1 MTVTKTSRAILRGV
15 LIGGAI
21 CIAASVPAFSQV
33 QSTESVE
40 HGTPTTTVKVERGVV
55 EYVVGNDLL
64 VKMDDG
70 SIRHFSNVPD
80 SVTVTVD
87 GQQLNIHQLKPGMH
101 LEKQTI
107 TTTTPRVVTTVE
119 TVTGK
124 VWHVQPPNH
133 VTLTMDN
140 GENQRFNIPP
150 GQKFT
155 INGEVTDAFGLRKGM
170 VVSAQRVREV
180 PETVI
185 TQEFKRTGKMP
196 PPPPEPK
203 ADVPLLVVYVPAP
216 APPVESAEA
225 AEPAPTKLPKTASE
239 IPLIGALGLF
249 FCGLALMIRTTSGTG
264 KHPIDDDHIKLA

>member
-1 MTVTKTSRAILRGV
+1 MTANKTSRAILRGV
-15 LIGGAI
+15 LLGGAI
-21 CIAASVPAFSQV
+21 GVVVSSPAISQV
-33 QSTESVE
+33 QSTHSVE
-40 HGTPTTTVKVERGVV
+40 HGAPTTTVKVESGVV

-70 SIRHFSNVPD
+70 SIRHFGNVPD
-80 SVTVTVD
+80 SVTVNVD
-87 GQQLNIHQLKPGMH
+87 GQQLNVHQLKPGMMV
-101 LEKQTI
+101 EKQTI
-107 TTTTPRVVTTVE
+107 TTTTPRVITTVE

-124 VWHVQPPNH
+124 VWHVQPPH
-133 VTLTMDN
+133 SVTLTMEN
-140 GENQRFNIPP
+140 GENQRFNIPD

-203 ADVPLLVVYVPAP
+203 ADVPMLILAASAAP
-216 APPVESAEA
+216 AQPVESAE
-225 AEPAPTKLPKTASE
+225 PAPSTLPKTASDL
-239 IPLIGALGLF
+239 PLIGILGMF
-249 FCGLALMIRTTSGTG
+249 FCGLSLTLRTIPSSGRKNEVKDNRVWLT
-264 KHPIDDDHIKLA
+264 

>member
-1 MTVTKTSRAILRGV
+1 MTETKTSRAILRGL

-21 CIAASVPAFSQV
+21 CIGASVPAFSQV
-33 QSTESVE
+33 QSSQTVE
-40 HGTPTTTVKVERGVV
+40 HGAPTTTVKVESGVV

-70 SIRHFSNVPD
+70 SIRHFGNVPD
-80 SVTVTVD
+80 SVTVNVD
-87 GQQLNIHQLKPGMH
+87 GQQLNVHQLKPGMH
-101 LEKQTI
+101 LKRETI
-107 TTTTPRVVTTVE
+107 TTSTPRVVTTVE

-133 VTLTMDN
+133 VTLTMEN
-140 GENQRFNIPP
+140 GENQRFNIPD

-155 INGEVTDAFGLRKGM
+155 INGEVTDAFGLKKGM

-180 PETVI
+180 PETVVA
-185 TQEFKRTGKMP
+185 QEVQRTGKMP

-203 ADVPLLVVYVPAP
+203 ADVPILVVFTPAP
-216 APPVESAEA
+216 APAVETAA

-239 IPLIGALGLF
+239 LPLIGALGILF
-249 FCGLALMIRTTSGTG
+249 CCLSLMTRIISVARKNSIRHGHVELA
-264 KHPIDDDHIKLA
+264 